1 MPPLE
6 AANSRRQ
13 AADGLA
19 DARSCGVL
27 YANVNPTNLLVTR
40 DDVIQIHEKAR
51 FDRGNPRMTCR
62 RTWHRFLAE

>member
-6 AANSRRQ
+6 AANYRRQ

-27 YANVNPTNLLVTR
+27 HANVTPTNLLVTR

-51 FDRGNPRMTCR
+51 FDRGNPG
-62 RTWHRFLAE
+62 